1 MKKGA
6 GYPLQYFCLENST
19 DRGAWWVT
27 VHRVTKTQ
35 TPLSNYFK
43 KMVMIL
49 GDGAF
54 GRGLGQEGKDIT
66 KEISALV
73 KESQQS
79 SLIHSTM

>member
-1 MKKGA
+1 
-6 GYPLQYFCLENST
+6 
-19 DRGAWWVT
+19 
-27 VHRVTKTQ
+27 
-35 TPLSNYFK
+35 
-43 KMVMIL
+43 MVMIL

-79 SLIHSTM
+79 LRRALTRPSLPL

>member
-49 GDGAF
+49 GDG
-54 GRGLGQEGKDIT
+54 KDGNDDPICKT
-66 KEISALV
+66 AKETQI
-73 KESQQS
+73 
-79 SLIHSTM
+79 

>member
-1 MKKGA
+1 
-6 GYPLQYFCLENST
+6 
-19 DRGAWWVT
+19 
-27 VHRVTKTQ
+27 
-35 TPLSNYFK
+35 
-43 KMVMIL
+43 MVMIL

-79 SLIHSTM
+79 SLIRSTM